1 MKKSLHLLT
10 ALGFFALTACS
21 SLDVNEAE
29 AIEGNYPDDFSAAEY
44 MALHPELRSL
54 QIRDYVK
61 NYNKA
66 LELSSDA
73 IDADVEAFSADSAA
87 LYRIFITP
95 EYAGYSEEFWL
106 EIEGQIS
113 TAQLTFLK
121 QFNFYDT
128 LDDLTALTKIP
139 VDTLAISFQYLVFG
153 REHGWAYR
161 KCSDAEKKNP
171 IQAETYPAVK
181 LYCDDDGIIRE
192 IAE

>member
-1 MKKSLHLLT
+1 M
-10 ALGFFALTACS
+10 
-21 SLDVNEAE
+21 
-29 AIEGNYPDDFSAAEY
+29 
-44 MALHPELRSL
+44 
-54 QIRDYVK
+54 
-61 NYNKA
+61 
-66 LELSSDA
+66 
-73 IDADVEAFSADSAA
+73 
-87 LYRIFITP
+87 YRILITP
-95 EYAGYSEEFWL
+95 EHAGYSEEFWL

-181 LYCDDDGIIRE
+181 LYCDDDGISRE

>member
-73 IDADVEAFSADSAA
+73 IDADVEAFSAD
-87 LYRIFITP
+87 
-95 EYAGYSEEFWL
+95 
-106 EIEGQIS
+106 
-113 TAQLTFLK
+113 
-121 QFNFYDT
+121 
-128 LDDLTALTKIP
+128 
-139 VDTLAISFQYLVFG
+139 
-153 REHGWAYR
+153 
-161 KCSDAEKKNP
+161 
-171 IQAETYPAVK
+171 
-181 LYCDDDGIIRE
+181 
-192 IAE
+192 